1 MKKFVVL
8 VCGVLM
14 TAGAF
19 ATATEIDSSVVVID
33 KKAEKVV
40 HKNAE
45 KLKNFTGN
53 FSTETDKASN
63 KAENS
68 SEKWIKFKGNKV
80 KAVSAEQISTKN
92 ELLFDH
98 MDSNAD
104 GMVSK
109 AEYMYFK
116 EQQLIIE
123 NAKKSQ

>member
-19 ATATEIDSSVVVID
+19 ATDTETDSSAIVID

-45 KLKNFTGN
+45 KLKSFKGN
-53 FSTETDKASN
+53 FSTETDKAGN
-63 KAENS
+63 KVENS
-68 SEKWIKFKGNKV
+68 SKKLIKFKGDKV
-80 KAVSAEQISTKN
+80 KAASAEQISAKN
-92 ELLFDH
+92 ELLFDN

-109 AEYMYFK
+109 AEYMHFK
-116 EQQLIIE
+116 EQQLIIQ